1 MVAVSRLTTKN
12 GDKHMK
18 KHKHYVGLDVHKDTI
33 AVAIAE
39 AGRGGEVRSYGTI
52 TNTLDAF
59 RRLVDK
65 IGGEAIELHVAYEAG
80 PTGFVL
86 YRWMKKHGIDCIV
99 VAPSK
104 TPQGPGPRQ
113 KTDQR
118 DAVQLARLHRAGELT
133 AIHVPD
139 ETDEAIRDLTRARA
153 DAVADLTRAKNR
165 LKGFLLRNGYRCSV
179 KANWS
184 DAHMRYLRQL
194 SLPIPIH
201 SSVLEECLL
210 GVTQALERI
219 SRLEALIEVEAPR
232 WRFYPAVQALTCL
245 RGFKLTAATVLI
257 AEIGDVKRFEHP
269 RQLMGFLGLVPRE
282 NTTGQTRRLGS
293 ITKAGNAH
301 ARWILIEA
309 VHHAFHPP
317 KVSSQLALRQVGQPE
332 PYKALSWKAQ
342 SRLHRRGWHLL
353 RRGVM
358 KPKVIVA
365 LARELAGFV
374 WALLSQVPLPA

>member
-1 MVAVSRLTTKN
+1 
-12 GDKHMK
+12 MK
-18 KHKHYVGLDVHKDTI
+18 KHKHYVGLDVHNDTI

-65 IGGEAIELHVAYEAG
+65 IGGESIELHVAYEAG

-86 YRWMKKHGIDCIV
+86 CRWMKKHGIDCIV

-118 DAVQLARLHRAGELT
+118 DALQLARLHRAGELT

-210 GVTQALERI
+210 GSPKRWSGSVG
-219 SRLEALIEVEAPR
+219 SMHSSR
-232 WRFYPAVQALTCL
+232 WRLPSGAFTRQ
-245 RGFKLTAATVLI
+245 FKPSRVCA
-257 AEIGDVKRFEHP
+257 DSSSPQRRFSLQ
-269 RQLMGFLGLVPRE
+269 RSG
-282 NTTGQTRRLGS
+282 T
-293 ITKAGNAH
+293 
-301 ARWILIEA
+301 
-309 VHHAFHPP
+309 
-317 KVSSQLALRQVGQPE
+317 
-332 PYKALSWKAQ
+332 
-342 SRLHRRGWHLL
+342 
-353 RRGVM
+353 
-358 KPKVIVA
+358 
-365 LARELAGFV
+365 
-374 WALLSQVPLPA
+374 

>member
-1 MVAVSRLTTKN
+1 
-12 GDKHMK
+12 MK

-52 TNTLDAF
+52 TNSVDAF

-65 IGGEAIELHVAYEAG
+65 IGGESIELHVAYEAG

-104 TPQGPGPRQ
+104 TPQSPGPRQ
-113 KTDQR
+113 KTDKR

-184 DAHMRYLRQL
+184 DAHMRYLR
-194 SLPIPIH
+194 I
-201 SSVLEECLL
+201 
-210 GVTQALERI
+210 TQAIERI
-219 SRLEALIEVEAPR
+219 TRLDELIEVEAPR
-232 WRFYPAVQALTCL
+232 WRFFPAVQALTCL
-245 RGFKLTAATVLI
+245 RGFKLTAATVSS
-257 AEIGDVKRFEHP
+257 P
-269 RQLMGFLGLVPRE
+269 R
-282 NTTGQTRRLGS
+282 
-293 ITKAGNAH
+293 
-301 ARWILIEA
+301 
-309 VHHAFHPP
+309 
-317 KVSSQLALRQVGQPE
+317 LAT
-332 PYKALSWKAQ
+332 
-342 SRLHRRGWHLL
+342 
-353 RRGVM
+353 
-358 KPKVIVA
+358 
-365 LARELAGFV
+365 
-374 WALLSQVPLPA
+374 